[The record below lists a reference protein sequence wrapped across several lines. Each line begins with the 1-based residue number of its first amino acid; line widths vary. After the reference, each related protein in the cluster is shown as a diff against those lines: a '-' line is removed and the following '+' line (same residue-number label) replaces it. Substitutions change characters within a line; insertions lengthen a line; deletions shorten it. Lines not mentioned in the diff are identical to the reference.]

1 MTTSAVAMR
10 ERLLIVKRNMLAVG
24 DALLQDAKQ
33 CVRARPVQIAT
44 HDSKVRFAFSVLCEM
59 LN

>member
-10 ERLLIVKRNMLAVG
+10 QRLLIVKRNMLAVV

-33 CVRARPVQIAT
+33 CA
-44 HDSKVRFAFSVLCEM
+44 
-59 LN
+59 